1 MSLTDSQK
9 KLNLKLLVNC
19 LNPFKRKYFDAITGE
34 AKEVLCPCGK
44 CINCLHDYQDMWCIR
59 LSETAKFYKQMVF
72 DTLTIRPDN
81 VQVIADFNIPTK
93 DNTLYGSTER
103 FAHWKVN
110 SFKKKFSSFH
120 RYWPAYSKS
129 VWLLLRKNGFKV
141 YDFPKEE
148 VQKWLKRGRIRYY
161 RDKGKN
167 ADISYF
173 LVKEYGPSTSRPH
186 FHLLMFGLSFADYQ
200 KYFGLPWS
208 DSFGFNK
215 PVHKYY
221 TPFNQ
226 DEYCSIVRYVSKYC
240 SKGCFESPFVLAGLQ
255 PRPYRLISK
264 GIGVNYLSN
273 DKFKV
278 FSSVDFTRFLSYS
291 VPSKEVFERN
301 LQLLLDAGRVQDAEQ
316 FRKDYEEKR
325 ALVDSV
331 LRCRGLTSSL
341 FSYLDLSTLTDEQ
354 IKSLQ
359 IYYDSKGFPH
369 KLPHYYLT
377 KLFSNGK
384 AEKNILQFEISNVL
398 QQSALVHD
406 NQNIQRVALGLGIVI
421 PDCWLETDSSD
432 WELLPGTLFMV
443 LNEHLLQQKRKA
455 YSLAERRKI
464 RLNNFYTRSSL
475 NKGAP
480 ALL

>member
-1 MSLTDSQK
+1 M
-9 KLNLKLLVNC
+9 NC
-19 LNPFKRKYFDAITGE
+19 LNPFKRKYIDAITGE

-44 CINCLHDYQDMWCIR
+44 CINCLHDYQDMWSIR
-59 LSETAKFYKQMVF
+59 LSETAKSYKQMVF

-110 SFKKKFSSFH
+110 VAKKKFSSFH

-264 GIGVNYLSN
+264 GIGVNYLK
-273 DKFKV
+273 DDRFKC
-278 FSSVDFTRFLSYS
+278 FYTDDLRCWLSYS
-291 VPSKEVFERN
+291 VPSKEVFDRTLGELLGAERI
-301 LQLLLDAGRVQDAEQ
+301 QDAELY
-316 FRKDYEEKR
+316 RKDYEEKR

-331 LRCRGLTSSL
+331 LRWRGLNSSL

-384 AEKNILQFEISNVL
+384 AEKNILQFEIQNVL
-398 QQSALVHD
+398 QQSALLHD
-406 NQNIQRVALGLGIVI
+406 NQNIQRVALGLGIII
-421 PDCWLETDSSD
+421 PDCWLETDSAD

-455 YSLAERRKI
+455 YSFAERRKI
-464 RLNNFYTRSSL
+464 RLSNFYTRSSL